1 MCVHILLLSL
11 LMVSIL
17 GSPVCKCSSW
27 FHLSSSSYFSP
38 SDRTGSGT
46 SSHSKG
52 IISLLQ
58 PSLSILTIYLS
69 SSSSPVMAIIIWSLV
84 IHFIISRVYLTF
96 LKAVILIL
104 KHATILRLSDQ
115 PPKSALTQ
123 VELNYQVANIDLE
136 IQQYLEASSQQRSV
150 ELSMRFIMA
159 TEISKFIVTS
169 GNSSDTI
176 SSCF

>member
-1 MCVHILLLSL
+1 
-11 LMVSIL
+11 
-17 GSPVCKCSSW
+17 
-27 FHLSSSSYFSP
+27 
-38 SDRTGSGT
+38 
-46 SSHSKG
+46 
-52 IISLLQ
+52 
-58 PSLSILTIYLS
+58 
-69 SSSSPVMAIIIWSLV
+69 MAIIIWSLV

-159 TEISKFIVTS
+159 TEISKSIVTS